1 MVSIYIKGVRRI
13 VIAVKT
19 TIKYIINNGIYNL

>member
-13 VIAVKT
+13 VITVKT
-19 TIKYIINNGIYNL
+19 TIKYIINNGIYNV